1 MAWKSTCPHP
11 RQVSVESRAWL
22 STERA
27 PCLLAPHPSQRGTG
41 VPTSERPPSSPC
53 LFLGY
58 EAGVGLSGLST
69 WFLQVTSTACTPYL
83 VTCLQSCTLLP
94 HRSHKLSWWLVQSV
108 PGIVL
113 ALGSWSAEKS

>member
-27 PCLLAPHPSQRGTG
+27 PCQLAPHPSQKGTG

-58 EAGVGLSGLST
+58 AGVGLSGLST

-83 VTCLQSCTLLP
+83 VTSRAHSSPPSQP
-94 HRSHKLSWWLVQSV
+94 HAVVWYRACQ
-108 PGIVL
+108 
-113 ALGSWSAEKS
+113 ALCWP